1 MAPGIIQRRR
11 KGCPRMGRCDCPWE
25 AWVWSPRDRRKI
37 SKRFARE
44 AAARSWRRDAGRALD
59 RGTLRAPR
67 PTTVKQAWQAWHEG
81 AKAGAVRNRSGD
93 RYKPSSLRDYARAM
107 KLRVLPTFGAV
118 RLVDVRMPDLQALA
132 DQLLADGLN
141 PSTIRSTFLPLRA
154 IYRRALARGEVAV
167 SPCAGLELPAVR
179 SRRERFASP
188 AEAAALVAAVP
199 LEDRAVWATAMYAGL
214 RLGELRALRVDDVD
228 LAAGV
233 IGVRRG
239 WDRVEG
245 EIELKSGAGRRR
257 VPINAILRDFLAEHL
272 ARTGRA
278 GPERVFG
285 VTGRSP
291 FDPQKLQ
298 VRADR
303 AWEAAR
309 LDRITPHGCRHTFAS
324 LMIAAGVGAKHLQ
337 TYLGHSSVATTL
349 DVYGHLMPG
358 AEADAAELLDAYLDA
373 DRERADAAARAAGAD
388 VTAS

>member
-1 MAPGIIQRRR
+1 
-11 KGCPRMGRCDCPWE
+11 
-25 AWVWSPRDRRKI
+25 
-37 SKRFARE
+37 
-44 AAARSWRRDAGRALD
+44 
-59 RGTLRAPR
+59 
-67 PTTVKQAWQAWHEG
+67 
-81 AKAGAVRNRSGD
+81 
-93 RYKPSSLRDYARAM
+93 
-107 KLRVLPTFGAV
+107 
-118 RLVDVRMPDLQALA
+118 
-132 DQLLADGLN
+132 
-141 PSTIRSTFLPLRA
+141 
-154 IYRRALARGEVAV
+154 
-167 SPCAGLELPAVR
+167 
-179 SRRERFASP
+179 
-188 AEAAALVAAVP
+188 
-199 LEDRAVWATAMYAGL
+199 
-214 RLGELRALRVDDVD
+214 
-228 LAAGV
+228 
-233 IGVRRG
+233 
-239 WDRVEG
+239 
-245 EIELKSGAGRRR
+245 